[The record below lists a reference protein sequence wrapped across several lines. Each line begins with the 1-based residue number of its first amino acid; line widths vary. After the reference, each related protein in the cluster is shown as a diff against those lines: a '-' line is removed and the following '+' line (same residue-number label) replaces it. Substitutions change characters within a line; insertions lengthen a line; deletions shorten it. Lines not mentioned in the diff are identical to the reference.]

1 MTISTTTLTTTAPD
15 GTALHS
21 YVAMPIDTPT
31 NGTSPAVLVAPEW
44 WGVVEHPKTVAER
57 LANEGFVAVV
67 MDIYGDGKMTTDA
80 HQANEWMTQMLE
92 NSDELMNRCRVI
104 FDAVASLPQVD
115 GTRIGI
121 AGFCF
126 GGKIALDM
134 ARLGTPLKAVA
145 TFHGNPTPITPAAEG
160 KFTAKVL
167 VAHGAADSMVSMAAI
182 DGLRDEL
189 TAAKVSHEIDVYEG
203 AKHGFSNPH
212 ADDRAREN
220 GVDLGYHAD
229 AAQASWDKM
238 VQFMKDSL

>member
-1 MTISTTTLTTTAPD
+1 MTISTNTLTATAPD
-15 GTALHS
+15 GTPLHS
-21 YVAMPIDTPT
+21 YVAMPTDTPT
-31 NGTSPAVLVAPEW
+31 DGTSPAVLVAPEW

-57 LANEGFVAVV
+57 LAKAGFVAVA

-80 HQANEWMTQMLE
+80 HQANAWMTQMLE
-92 NSDELMNRCRVI
+92 NPDELMNHCRVI
-104 FDAVASLPQVD
+104 FDAVAALPQVD
-115 GTRIGI
+115 GARIGI

-145 TFHGNPTPITPAAEG
+145 TFHGNPTPITPAVEG

-229 AAQASWDKM
+229 AAKVSWDKM
-238 VQFMKDSL
+238 VQFMKDNL